1 MPGRV
6 LPEARMCR
14 WQPSARQWDM
24 IRKTRPE
31 STSPRWIPHRW
42 TRQTT
47 SYSNPYNGNG
57 CGTQNIGQKAVPFL
71 LLLKRKRAVCST
83 IFIVLQNA
91 FKNPF
96 LKTSDF
102 KLSIRISPTVS
113 CLPLYWQFMD
123 LFRYFSWQEKYPG
136 IIFYV
141 TSWRTDRNTERHYGT
156 YPTYVKQIHSVWM
169 FWLILSPVFYCF
181 FNILRNFA
189 HCNIS
194 LAKRSSSRS
203 PGNEVCTLSQKYGT
217 DSGYYE

>member
-1 MPGRV
+1 MHFSCVLFLYSIYHAMPGRV

-31 STSPRWIPHRW
+31 STSPRWTPHKW

-96 LKTSDF
+96 LKTSGF

-113 CLPLYWQFMD
+113 CRYIDSSWIFSGTF
-123 LFRYFSWQEKYPG
+123 LFK
-136 IIFYV
+136 
-141 TSWRTDRNTERHYGT
+141 RNTG
-156 YPTYVKQIHSVWM
+156 K
-169 FWLILSPVFYCF
+169 
-181 FNILRNFA
+181 
-189 HCNIS
+189 
-194 LAKRSSSRS
+194 
-203 PGNEVCTLSQKYGT
+203 G
-217 DSGYYE
+217 